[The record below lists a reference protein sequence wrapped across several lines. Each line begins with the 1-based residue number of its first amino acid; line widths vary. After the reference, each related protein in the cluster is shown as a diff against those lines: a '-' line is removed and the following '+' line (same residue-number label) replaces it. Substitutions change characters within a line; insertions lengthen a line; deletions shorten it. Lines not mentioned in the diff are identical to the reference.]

1 LEYRTLGRTGFEVS
15 ALSLGTVSLACEY
28 GIPVPGSRGCPDT
41 ASAERVLRA
50 ALYFGINLFD
60 TAPGYGRAEELLGRA
75 LEDAPD
81 SFVCTK
87 VPIPVEPSGGMVR
100 GSVLATVM
108 ASSIRESLRRLRRDR
123 IDVLQ
128 IHNPTLQI
136 LRDGDLTQELLRA
149 KERGHVR
156 SLGVSVYTPE
166 EALCAIA
173 DGSFDVLQVPYSLL
187 DQRMSEAALPTAA
200 GHDVGVIGRSALL
213 KGALTVRARFLPP
226 ELAGLRSAV
235 ENVRDAFRVPWAE
248 LPFTAFRFCLST
260 SSLSTTLVGARDPAE
275 LEEALQAAEAPRLSS
290 KEMAIGR
297 KVLSREEGLLDPR
310 VWPIP

>member
-1 LEYRTLGRTGFEVS
+1 MEYRPLGRTGFEVS

-28 GIPVPGSRGCPDT
+28 GIPLPGSRGCPDPAT
-41 ASAERVLRA
+41 AERVVRA

-75 LEDAPD
+75 LKDAPD

-87 VPIPVEPSGGMVR
+87 VPIPIEPSGKRVR

-128 IHNPTLQI
+128 IHNPTLDV
-136 LRDGDLTQELLRA
+136 LREGDLTQELLRA
-149 KERGHVR
+149 KEQGHVR

-166 EALCAIA
+166 EALCALA
-173 DGSFDVLQVPYSLL
+173 DESFDVLQIPFSLL
-187 DQRMSEAALPTAA
+187 DQRMSEAALPAA
-200 GHDVGVIGRSALL
+200 ADHEVGVIGRSALL
-213 KGALTVRARFLPP
+213 KGALTLRARFLPP
-226 ELAGLRSAV
+226 ELAGLRRAV
-235 ENVRDAFRVPWAE
+235 ENVRDALRVPWTE
-248 LPFTAFRFCLST
+248 LPFTALRFCLST

-275 LEEALQAAEAPRLSS
+275 LEEALHAAEAPRLSFE
-290 KEMAIGR
+290 EMVMGR
-297 KVLSREEGLLDPR
+297 EVSSRDEGLLDPR
-310 VWPIP
+310 AWPIP